1 MKAKKI
7 RILQVT
13 LILTKERLGI
23 KLLRPQKPVG
33 YSGTWSF
40 MTGLN
45 MPID

>member
-23 KLLRPQKPVG
+23 KLFRPQKPVG
-33 YSGTWSF
+33 YSGNWSF